1 MALVD
6 AVGVES
12 HMESPTTIQTI
23 ITSLAL
29 DTFWRTYEALGDPH
43 LAQRNAE
50 KDVRRICHNLR
61 QNAAR
66 EVESRVEDAKLLI
79 ADREGRAA

>member
-1 MALVD
+1 
-6 AVGVES
+6 
-12 HMESPTTIQTI
+12 MEGTTTIQTI

-61 QNAAR
+61 RNAAQQ
-66 EVESRVEDAKLLI
+66 VGFRVEDAKLLI